1 MTRIPSLLRGPRR
14 KVEAIPPAIDRRVTH
29 GLLTCTSVRV
39 AHVITKMDRG
49 GAQSMVCELARA
61 QVDAGCEV
69 TVLCGVLGPAADAVK
84 DKGVRVLEV
93 VSLRH
98 APSPIGDAQAV
109 RSLVHEFRGWKPDL
123 VHAHSSKG
131 GLVGRI
137 AAKRVGVPSVYTA
150 HGWPFQAGAAAT
162 QRLMSLV
169 GEWIGGRLGDEV
181 VCVTKAEAEL
191 AARLRI
197 GTVRHRHL
205 IHNGVASAPAV
216 ERPIRTAD
224 QTFHVVMVA
233 RLDRPKRPDIVVRA
247 IGLCDK
253 RVKLQVV
260 GDGALMAEV
269 RSLVDSLELWGRVEL
284 LGDGDPGPP
293 LAQANCFVLVSD
305 YEGMPVT
312 VLEAMRSGLPIVAN
326 PLPGIVEA
334 VVGSNGDSQVALLVA
349 GQPETV
355 ATAVMSLVD
364 NPARAYE
371 LGLAGRNRWHA
382 YFSADR
388 MCAEYGELYRSVL
401 ATSSKST

>member
-1 MTRIPSLLRGPRR
+1 
-14 KVEAIPPAIDRRVTH
+14 
-29 GLLTCTSVRV
+29 
-39 AHVITKMDRG
+39 
-49 GAQSMVCELARA
+49 MVCELATA
-61 QVDAGCEV
+61 QVVSGCEV
-69 TVLCGVLGPAADAVK
+69 TVLCGVLGPAAAAAADH
-84 DKGVRVLEV
+84 GVRVLEV
-93 VSLRH
+93 SSLRH
-98 APSPIGDAQAV
+98 APSPIGDTQAV
-109 RSLVHEFRGWKPDL
+109 RTLVHEFRAWKPDL
-123 VHAHSSKG
+123 VHTHSSKG
-131 GLVGRI
+131 GLIGRI

-150 HGWPFQAGAAAT
+150 HGWPFQAGAART
-162 QRLMSLV
+162 QRLMSVV
-169 GEWIGGRLGDEV
+169 GEWIGARLGDEV
-181 VCVTKAEAEL
+181 VCVTEAEVEL
-191 AARLRI
+191 AARFRI

-205 IHNGVASAPAV
+205 IHNGVASVPAV
-216 ERPIRTAD
+216 VRPARTAD
-224 QTFHVVMVA
+224 QAFHVVMVA

-247 IGLCDK
+247 ISLCDK

-284 LGDGDPGPP
+284 LGDSDPGPS